1 MKLLK
6 INERLS
12 SLIKA
17 KHNNNSPR
25 TSTQNILQ
33 PTIVGEE
40 WNEEIK
46 NDEKKNQNF
55 ETNSE
60 NINQS
65 IELINDDKL
74 IDELKPTIEKVKQ
87 QEIDELDKNQTNKE
101 NNENEHSDLE
111 SSIIHK
117 VEKSEETNYFYI
129 QQSRKKI
136 LHYYFEKM
144 FRLGKI
150 VSSPQKLSEKELPHL
165 SSRKILNP
173 WKNLLFLWKIF

>member
-1 MKLLK
+1 MKSLK

-17 KHNNNSPR
+17 KHNNNNSPR

-33 PTIVGEE
+33 STIVGEE

-46 NDEKKNQNF
+46 NDENLKKNQKF

-74 IDELKPTIEKVKQ
+74 IDELKPTIENIE
-87 QEIDELDKNQTNKE
+87 QEEINESDQTNKE
-101 NNENEHSDLE
+101 NNENSDLE

-136 LHYYFEKM
+136 LHYYFKKL
-144 FRLGKI
+144 FPLGKI
-150 VSSPQKLSEKELPHL
+150 VSS
-165 SSRKILNP
+165 
-173 WKNLLFLWKIF
+173 